1 MQSFYGK
8 CTGAN
13 FTWSLKLVT
22 AVLTLPKPFKWPTA
36 PRPPPAV
43 NVTHLY
49 LTSQCFFLLQS
60 SHCVEICLHVYFCY
74 LIVRS
79 FRARLEFM
87 LSADRV
93 PKLFCE
99 RMNHVLASRS
109 SKEGKILEHWGCLR
123 SLRDE
128 LEASVQ
134 GADSEHPG
142 WEGCQELG
150 PLRSLLPGSPAYPGF
165 QRDPTS
171 PSATAPSSDRGG
183 QSTAPTGPRIGCLP
197 SAPSSLPTPL
207 AHRTSPGRGVQDAPP
222 RPPHSA
228 PLPARAHVAPAAAR
242 RGGAWALAFSQPRSQ
257 RALRR
262 STRADPVTHI
272 RRANSL
278 LALYLHTLTPGSRW
292 RRQRRGTPTP
302 GTRTRSPW
310 KTRCGRWGAAAP
322 PAGTAG
328 KARTRT
334 RTSRVDVGVKTSVM
348 KIGNK

>member
-22 AVLTLPKPFKWPTA
+22 AVLTLPKPFKWSTA

-43 NVTHLY
+43 NVTHLH

-93 PKLFCE
+93 PKLCCE

-128 LEASVQ
+128 LEASVP

-183 QSTAPTGPRIGCLP
+183 QSTAPTG
-197 SAPSSLPTPL
+197 
-207 AHRTSPGRGVQDAPP
+207 GRGVQSPLLSAAWRGCGFP
-222 RPPHSA
+222 RCQ
-228 PLPARAHVAPAAAR
+228 PAAAR
-242 RGGAWALAFSQPRSQ
+242 GDPCDQRKGASDWLGRGWGWQGRGGEG
-257 RALRR
+257 RR
-262 STRADPVTHI
+262 EPSA
-272 RRANSL
+272 
-278 LALYLHTLTPGSRW
+278 
-292 RRQRRGTPTP
+292 RQ
-302 GTRTRSPW
+302 
-310 KTRCGRWGAAAP
+310 
-322 PAGTAG
+322 GTALLTFPHLHFLPRAQDWVPSLSPFLSPHPTSPQDLPG
-328 KARTRT
+328 AWSTGRSALPAAFRAPFRPARTSPQPPPEGAGPGPWR
-334 RTSRVDVGVKTSVM
+334 SVSQGPSVPCAGQREQ
-348 KIGNK
+348 IQ